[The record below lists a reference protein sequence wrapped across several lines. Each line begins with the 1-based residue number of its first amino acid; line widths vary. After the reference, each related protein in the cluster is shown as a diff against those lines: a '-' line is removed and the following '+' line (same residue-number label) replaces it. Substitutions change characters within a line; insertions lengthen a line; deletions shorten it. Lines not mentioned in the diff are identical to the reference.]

1 MGEFFVC
8 GGTALERQSSSRPLA
23 CHDWPLTSENRYGN
37 PPITNTASAA
47 PLLPRSSKPQ
57 GTLETSVKRGPGRGC
72 IPTLDARLSRLENLL
87 GEALPNASQVLNP
100 GKYASGLA
108 NNSSTTDHRW
118 ASYPSQLSLAGARTR
133 RVSQDSTLELP
144 EDPLLDGA
152 MEDALLA
159 GQPIHQLYSCGNA
172 AGLPKKGNL
181 STARLFLE
189 SSRKSKNPRESARRE
204 SSRIR
209 TPSTQPGYVPTQQD
223 SRRSLVSPAPASDRR
238 QGSRK
243 ASKKRKVTVS
253 SDDDAPD
260 PHNPSQRDT
269 TTQNPFSGTT
279 QVASRTGEIVVIDTA
294 QDSEEENGKKSAR
307 SQKKKDADKDK
318 DGYDHVRLYFYTPG
332 SGTRR
337 HRLGMQMVP

>member
-1 MGEFFVC
+1 MASPPS
-8 GGTALERQSSSRPLA
+8 TP
-23 CHDWPLTSENRYGN
+23 HNRN
-37 PPITNTASAA
+37 P
-47 PLLPRSSKPQ
+47 R
-57 GTLETSVKRGPGRGC
+57 
-72 IPTLDARLSRLENLL
+72 
-87 GEALPNASQVLNP
+87 
-100 GKYASGLA
+100 
-108 NNSSTTDHRW
+108 
-118 ASYPSQLSLAGARTR
+118 
-133 RVSQDSTLELP
+133 
-144 EDPLLDGA
+144 
-152 MEDALLA
+152 
-159 GQPIHQLYSCGNA
+159 
-172 AGLPKKGNL
+172 
-181 STARLFLE
+181 
-189 SSRKSKNPRESARRE
+189 SKNPRESARRE

-332 SGTRR
+332 SGPKQILLRSALKYRTTRTT
-337 HRLGMQMVP
+337 RLILMTLNPNTKTWSIKKSLTPIMKKSMMLS